1 MDITSLEFK
10 VPLLIKGWVFQTVA
24 MMFTALI
31 IPGLKVKGPF
41 GAFLAV
47 VALAYIN
54 TTFWDWALFFK
65 LPDSL
70 TIKALLLILTNGII
84 FWVLVKIL
92 PGIEVEGIM
101 PALAAPVIFSLLSV
115 IVPVISGHIEWAKL
129 GAEAVALSER
139 LQNYF
144 QSMAPPVQPR

>member
-1 MDITSLEFK
+1 
-10 VPLLIKGWVFQTVA
+10 
-24 MMFTALI
+24 
-31 IPGLKVKGPF
+31 
-41 GAFLAV
+41 
-47 VALAYIN
+47 
-54 TTFWDWALFFK
+54 
-65 LPDSL
+65 L